1 MLPVTFVLGKREQQS
16 ARDGKVGFLLFETVL
31 YCGAFTG
38 IEFTIAQVSPKL
50 MFILLPQCPGEP
62 GLQTCNM
69 RSSMASV
76 SETRSC

>member
-50 MFILLPQCPGEP
+50 KRPSRLYLLSAGIKGVHHHTWPG
-62 GLQTCNM
+62 
-69 RSSMASV
+69 
-76 SETRSC
+76 